1 MKRKILARLSRVF
14 FILFVTVALS
24 SIFHGGEGKMV
35 TALYSVYG
43 IVFSVYASFSA
54 TFDTRGVKNPI
65 ILEKIRRCLREDLQ
79 ESVYDFITVAVII
92 GVSDL
97 LPTGNSISFC
107 GFLRFNMDTL
117 AAVTV
122 FLFIIPLVRRFT
134 ALGDLK
140 WELDDEINK

>member
-1 MKRKILARLSRVF
+1 
-14 FILFVTVALS
+14 
-24 SIFHGGEGKMV
+24 MV

-43 IVFSVYASFSA
+43 IVFSVYTSFSA

-65 ILEKIRRCLREDLQ
+65 ILEKIRRVLREDLQ

-140 WELDDEINK
+140 WELDDEVNK

>member
-14 FILFVTVALS
+14 FILLVTVALS

-65 ILEKIRRCLREDLQ
+65 ILEKIRRVLREDLQ

-140 WELDDEINK
+140 WELDDEVNK

>member
-14 FILFVTVALS
+14 FILLVTVALS

-54 TFDTRGVKNPI
+54 TFNTRGVKNPI
-65 ILEKIRRCLREDLQ
+65 ILEKIRRVLREDLK

-97 LPTGNSISFC
+97 LPTGNSIPI
-107 GFLRFNMDTL
+107 GGILRLNMDTL

-122 FLFIIPLVRRFT
+122 FLFLVPLVHRFI

-140 WELDDEINK
+140 WKLDDEVNR